1 MGFYVPTHTGTAEI
15 VYPFPYIQL
24 FQGLGKDSKSL
35 PCRIEE
41 IGGRSLLYR
50 SLYQEK
56 KKEKQRERNSS
67 SLWATHGLEVNA
79 ETVKVDEVFV
89 AIRAMREP
97 LTVRR
102 PPSVESQHHKIA

>member
-50 SLYQEK
+50 SLYEEEK
-56 KKEKQRERNSS
+56 KKKNS
-67 SLWATHGLEVNA
+67 VK
-79 ETVKVDEVFV
+79 ETLRVF
-89 AIRAMREP
+89 EQ
-97 LTVRR
+97 LTVWR
-102 PPSVESQHHKIA
+102 